1 MAINKFKNRT
11 YSGNKK
17 PSYLRYD
24 DVFISRSNSNN
35 NRNYTRNAHE
45 EYEEEYFSKD
55 ANGEN
60 SILHERMLKYQKR
73 QLPPLQRYKSPAN
86 SREMYDD
93 YYEQPTYWDGGQ
105 EDSYGPKRYQY
116 RNDGTVFKSIW
127 HKFFMTFTAILLLI
141 CVAWIAYNCGNK
153 GDSFNSRQGP
163 IFVEPETQDFKVLPE
178 NPGGFDVPHKDKIV
192 YSRIDGNDVN
202 EEQSESLLPPQEK
215 ALTPPQEKALT
226 PPQEKAL
233 QPEIRIDEY
242 SIADEKMYYIKI
254 SSNKSREV
262 LENEFNKISKKYSN
276 KTGDMPFSIKS
287 VRDKNGNKQYALLI
301 GPASSKMHAV
311 NTAKELNTDCSV
323 IAVRE

>member
-11 YSGNKK
+11 YSWNKK

-35 NRNYTRNAHE
+35 NRNYPQNAKE

-55 ANGEN
+55 ENGEN
-60 SILHERMLKYQKR
+60 NILHERMMKYQKR
-73 QLPPLQRYKSPAN
+73 QLPPLQMYKSPMN
-86 SREMYDD
+86 SREMYND

-105 EDSYGPKRYQY
+105 ENLYGPNRYQY
-116 RNDGTVFKSIW
+116 KNDGAVFKSIW
-127 HKFFMTFTAILLLI
+127 HKFFMTFIAILLLI

-153 GDSFNSRQGP
+153 GDSFSSRHGP
-163 IFVEPETQDFKVLPE
+163 VFIEPETQDFKVLPE

-192 YSRIDGNDVN
+192 YSRISGNAAD

-215 ALTPPQEKALT
+215 ASIA
-226 PPQEKAL
+226 
-233 QPEIRIDEY
+233 QPEINIDEY
-242 SIADEKMYYIKI
+242 SIVDEKMYYIKV
-254 SSNKSREV
+254 SSNRSREV
-262 LENEFNKISKKYSN
+262 LENGLNKVSKKYSN
-276 KTGDMPFSIKS
+276 KVGDMPFSIKS
-287 VRDKNGNKQYALLI
+287 VRDKNGNRQYALLI
-301 GPASSKMHAV
+301 GPASSKIHAI